1 MARQTFIPEP
11 HSVFNEFDSQGL
23 LLGLPRLRLE
33 RNPEYKWRLLDV
45 FVHRASSTYE
55 GLIYGITRELGLKVI
70 EALRIVPDPFLT
82 MPAVIFEGTLCTL
95 YSDFENGV
103 VVGQFD
109 RFEIDGGSYTLSE
122 LITNINATGS
132 FTATLLDDA
141 YGEDRSMTIFNQ
153 TSVEIV
159 VQEELSGKGARVKL
173 DNENLIPGTIG
184 ITSSNLVERVYSQ
197 TELNSPGR
205 YYIDLEAGLILTTV
219 APEPGS
225 LIRYQWRN
233 DDFVV
238 EASPVI
244 IHNLQ
249 SDNFK
254 SKMFEEVASGVYGRP
269 TVLGADIINELL
281 TVFPSSWGT

>member
-1 MARQTFIPEP
+1 VARQTFTPEP
-11 HSVFNEFDSQGL
+11 YSVFNEFDQQGL
-23 LLGLPRLRLE
+23 LLGLPRLREE

-45 FVHRASSTYE
+45 FIHRASSTYE
-55 GLIYGITRELGLKVI
+55 GLIFGITRELGLKVI
-70 EALRIVPDPFLT
+70 EAVEITPDPFLP
-82 MPAVIFEGTLCTL
+82 MPAVVFKDTLCTL
-95 YSDFENGV
+95 YSDFENDV
-103 VVGQFD
+103 VVDEFD

-122 LITNINATGS
+122 LVANINATGS

-141 YGEDRSMTIFNQ
+141 NGEDRSMTIFNQ

-159 VQEELSGKGARVKL
+159 PQEELAGKGARIKL
-173 DNENLIPGTIG
+173 EHENLIPGTIG
-184 ITSSNLVERVYSQ
+184 ITSSNLVERVYSEI
-197 TELNSPGR
+197 ELNSTGR

-225 LIRYQWRN
+225 IIRYQWRN
-233 DDFVV
+233 DQFVV
-238 EASPVI
+238 KASPVI

-254 SKMFEEVASGVYGRP
+254 SKMFEQLDSETYGIP
-269 TVLGADIINELL
+269 TPLGADIINELL